1 MNYDTE
7 MTVLYRLI
15 ENKEWDAVVERLDT
29 NPEEASKFVEK
40 YTPWASEKP
49 YRVLLAVR
57 WKALLRDLS
66 HLAHHHIFTIAT
78 MRHTRCV

>member
-40 YTPWASEKP
+40 YNENVGNALVSS
-49 YRVLLAVR
+49 LL
-57 WKALLRDLS
+57 
-66 HLAHHHIFTIAT
+66 
-78 MRHTRCV
+78 

>member
-40 YTPWASEKP
+40 YNIFGTNETCLEIVTDPC
-49 YRVLLAVR
+49 RLL
-57 WKALLRDLS
+57 S
-66 HLAHHHIFTIAT
+66 
-78 MRHTRCV
+78 

>member
-40 YTPWASEKP
+40 YNKYCLQYAGKLFFE
-49 YRVLLAVR
+49 
-57 WKALLRDLS
+57 
-66 HLAHHHIFTIAT
+66 I
-78 MRHTRCV
+78 